1 MSIYYGHTPRLF
13 ARPQQ
18 SLAVRIIQSILSLFT
33 WVFIIVVVAG
43 VIAIPVVWYGGIAYI
58 VVHFVSKVW

>member
-1 MSIYYGHTPRLF
+1 MSTYYGHNSRLF

-18 SLAVRIIQSILSLFT
+18 PLATRIFQSILSLFT
-33 WVFIIVVVAG
+33 WVFIIVVVVG
-43 VIAIPVVWYGGIAYI
+43 VVAIPVVWYGNIAYI